1 MPFCNAG
8 PAHCLSDTPTPVY
21 KMKVC
26 PKKIVELLKLD
37 FTFHFEVKEQT
48 GLDGKSAY
56 PLYENYAKAMALL
69 DSQ

>member
-1 MPFCNAG
+1 
-8 PAHCLSDTPTPVY
+8 
-21 KMKVC
+21 MKVC

-48 GLDGKSAY
+48 GLNGKSAY